1 MLKPFALGLGLL
13 TLPTVA
19 LAGDAAPRKAPPAQ
33 EKPAPQPAT
42 SAALDAA
49 HSAPRV
55 QIALLL
61 DTSNSMDGLIDQA
74 KRQLW
79 TVVNTFQK
87 ARRGTQLAHLEI
99 ALYEYGKSSLAAEG
113 GYLRQIVPFTTDL
126 DKVSEE
132 LFGLK
137 TNGGDEYCGMV
148 IQKATRNLAW
158 SKSPGDLKLI
168 YIAGNEPF
176 TQGPVSYQSAIADAK
191 ERGIVVNTIHCGSPQ
206 EGSSTGWASA
216 AQLAKGQ
223 ALNID
228 QNRAVAHI
236 AAPQDD
242 EIAQL
247 GRELNKT
254 YLSYGKKGEEA
265 KKRQAAQ
272 DSNAA
277 AHMGSATTRAVSKA
291 SRLYDNSGWDLVDG
305 SKKGAVKLDAL
316 KDEDLPAELKG
327 KSVEERKAIV
337 DAKAKERAE
346 IQARIQKLQSEREEF
361 VAEKQKAAAAE
372 GADTLD
378 QAIIESASQQAAAQ
392 GMALE

>member
-1 MLKPFALGLGLL
+1 MLKPLALGLGLL
-13 TLPTVA
+13 ALPTVA
-19 LAGDAAPRKAPPAQ
+19 FAGDAAHAPASQ
-33 EKPAPQPAT
+33 SKPAPQPAPDAVH
-42 SAALDAA
+42 AAA
-49 HSAPRV
+49 SAPRV

-61 DTSNSMDGLIDQA
+61 DTSSSMDGLIDQA
-74 KRQLW
+74 RRQMW

-87 ARRGTQLAHLEI
+87 ARRGTQLAHLEL

-132 LFGLK
+132 LFALK
-137 TNGGDEYCGMV
+137 TNGGEEWAGMV
-148 IQKATRNLAW
+148 IQKATRNLEW

-176 TQGPVSYQSAIADAK
+176 TQGPVTPNSAVADAK
-191 ERGIVVNTIHCGSPQ
+191 EKGIVVNTIHCGTAS
-206 EGSSTGWASA
+206 EGTSTGWSSA
-216 AQLAKGQ
+216 AQLAGGQ

-236 AAPQDD
+236 AAPQDA

-247 GRELNKT
+247 GRDLNKT
-254 YLSYGKKGEEA
+254 YLGYGRKGAEA
-265 KKRQAAQ
+265 KKRQEAQ

-277 AHMGSATTRAVSKA
+277 PSMASATTRAVSKA

-305 SKKGAVKLDAL
+305 AKKGAVKVDEL
-316 KDEDLPAELKG
+316 KEEDLPEELKG
-327 KSVEERKAIV
+327 KSASERQAYV
-337 DAKAKERAE
+337 DAKAKERAD
-346 IQARIQKLQSEREEF
+346 IQARIQKLQSEREKF
-361 VAEKQKAAAAE
+361 VAEKQKAAAAAQGGE
-372 GADTLD
+372 SLD
-378 QAIIESASQQAAAQ
+378 KAIIESASKAAAEQ